1 MAYACLDRSEGR
13 PHLGGALGAELA
25 TALIARGWVEPKPG
39 SRVARV
45 TPEGER
51 ELGALLGPDAVRG

>member
-25 TALIARGWVEPKPG
+25 GALIARGWVEPQPG
-39 SRVARV
+39 SRSARV

-51 ELGALLGPDAVRG
+51 RLGALLGPEAVR